1 MAVPQGVNS
10 LVGSFD
16 ARIADGAT
24 DNATALRGNFD
35 SDNVVTDGTEF
46 VVGAFVIGALVVLI
60 LFRLGGLQ
68 AVIAA

>member
-1 MAVPQGVNS
+1 MPVPQGINS

-24 DNATALRGNFD
+24 DNATALSGSAPR
-35 SDNVVTDGTEF
+35 NVVTDGTEF
-46 VVGAFVIGALVVLI
+46 VVAAFVIGALALLI
-60 LFRLGGLQ
+60 LFRIGGLQ